1 MATARRILFLG
12 GNGTISASC
21 SREVL
26 ARGDELT
33 HLTRGIGSTRP
44 PIDGVRSLT
53 GDASD
58 PESVRAAL
66 GDEEFDVVVNF
77 RAFLP
82 EQVAADIQTFT
93 GRTGQYVFISSA
105 SAYQKPVAALPIV
118 ESTPL
123 RNPFWE
129 YSRNKIA
136 GEDLLVA
143 AYRETGFPMT
153 IVRPSHTYDGGSIP
167 LEGGWTTL
175 DRMRR
180 GAPVVIHGD
189 GTSLWTLTH
198 SRDFARAFVGLLGN
212 PHALGSAIHI
222 TGDEVL
228 TWDAIAG
235 LLGSALGVTP
245 QLVHVASETIARVLP
260 DAGPGLLGDKAHSV
274 VFDNT
279 RVKTLVPGWT
289 ATIPFADG
297 AREIVEWHLADP
309 RRQTIRTELNEGFDK
324 LVAIANGGR
333 AG

>member
-12 GNGTISASC
+12 GNGIISASC

-44 PIDGVRSLT
+44 AIDGVRNLI
-53 GDASD
+53 GDAGD
-58 PESVRAAL
+58 PASIRDAL
-66 GDEEFDVVVNF
+66 GDAEFDVVVNF

-82 EQVAADIQTFT
+82 AQVAADVETFA

-123 RNPFWE
+123 RNPFWQ
-129 YSRNKIA
+129 YSRDKIA
-136 GEDLLVA
+136 AEEVLVA
-143 AYRETGFPMT
+143 AYRESGFPMT
-153 IVRPSHTYDGGSIP
+153 IVRPSHTYDGGLVP
-167 LEGGWTTL
+167 LDGGWTAL
-175 DRMRR
+175 DRMLR
-180 GAPVVIHGD
+180 GVPVVIHGD

-198 SRDFARAFVGLLGN
+198 ARDFARAFVGLLGN
-212 PHALGSAIHI
+212 PHALGSAVQI

-228 TWDAIAG
+228 TWDAIARE
-235 LLGSALGVTP
+235 LGKALGVEP
-245 QLVHVASETIARVLP
+245 RLVHVASETIARMMP
-260 DAGPGLLGDKAHSV
+260 DLGPGLLGDKAHSV

-297 AREIVEWHLADP
+297 AREIAEWHLADA
-309 RRQTIRTELNEGFDK
+309 RRQVVDPALNEGFDR
-324 LVAIANGGR
+324 LVEWVTPR
-333 AG
+333 A

>member
-1 MATARRILFLG
+1 MAARRILFLG

-26 ARGDELT
+26 ARGGDLT

-44 PIDGVRSLT
+44 PIDGVRQLT

-58 PESVRAAL
+58 PASVRAAVR
-66 GDEEFDVVVNF
+66 DEEFDVVVNF
-77 RAFLP
+77 RAFTP
-82 EQVAADIQTFT
+82 EQVAADIATFT
-93 GRTGQYVFISSA
+93 GRTGHYVFISSA
-105 SAYQKPVAALPIV
+105 SAYAKPVAALPIV

-123 RNPFWE
+123 RNPHWK
-129 YSRNKIA
+129 YSRDKIA

-143 AYRETGFPMT
+143 AYRESGFPMT

-167 LEGGWTTL
+167 LEGGWTAL

-180 GAPVVIHGD
+180 GAPVVVHGD

-212 PHALGSAIHI
+212 PHALGSAVHI

-228 TWDAIAG
+228 TWDAIAH
-235 LLGSALGVTP
+235 LLGAALGVVP
-245 QLVHVASETIARVLP
+245 DLVHVASETIARVLP
-260 DAGPGLLGDKAHSV
+260 ELGPGLLGDKAHSV

-279 RVKTLVPGWT
+279 RVKRLVPGWE
-289 ATIPFADG
+289 AVIPFADG

-309 RRQTIRTELNEGFDK
+309 RRQTGHPDLDAGFDA
-324 LVAIANGGR
+324 LVALARG
-333 AG
+333 

>member
-12 GNGTISASC
+12 GNGTISASV
-21 SREVL
+21 SHQVL

-33 HLTRGIGSTRP
+33 HLTRGVGSTRP
-44 PIDGVRSLT
+44 PIDGVRPLT

-58 PESVRAAL
+58 PGSIRAAIR
-66 GDEEFDVVVNF
+66 DEEFDVVVNF
-77 RAFLP
+77 RAFTR
-82 EQVAADIQTFT
+82 EQVAADIQTFA
-93 GRTGQYVFISSA
+93 GRTGHYVFISSA

-123 RNPFWE
+123 RNPFWQ
-129 YSRNKIA
+129 YSRDKIA

-143 AYRETGFPMT
+143 AYRDAGFPMT

-180 GAPVVIHGD
+180 GVPVVIHGD

-228 TWDAIAG
+228 TWDAIARS
-235 LLGSALGVTP
+235 LGDALGVVP
-245 QLVHVASETIARVLP
+245 QLVHVASETIARVMP
-260 DAGPGLLGDKAHSV
+260 DLGPGLLGDKAHSV

-309 RRQTIRTELNEGFDK
+309 RRQSIRTELNEGFDK

-333 AG
+333 V